1 MQLRVSAV
9 GRFVGPIKQDLLAR
23 LDDRISLGDRTFH
36 KITQSELEGELYK
49 NTNTSS
55 MQMGENMWA
64 STSYKKMATSN
75 LYSTSISRP

>member
-55 MQMGENMWA
+55 MQMGENM
-64 STSYKKMATSN
+64 
-75 LYSTSISRP
+75 